1 MRLPPT
7 TVTRA
12 WRESSNLAQLL
23 PEVRTIAGARTELRW
38 IIEYVEERLT
48 DQAGKGMKVSDSDFQ
63 NKVSRLCYL
72 RGQKGVPL
80 QYLLGSQPFG
90 DSLDIK
96 CRRGVL
102 IPRWETEE
110 WGIKIAQGIRR
121 NHPFFAA
128 AKPSDVDKSTEQA
141 DTYTNISES
150 ESQTFKVLD
159 LCTGTGCLALLFAEQ
174 LRAPMAKSVYV
185 EGVDRSLAAIY
196 LARLNRATNARAFE
210 KYGTS
215 VVFTAADI
223 FCYDIASYQFD
234 IIIVNPP
241 YVSEEHYY
249 SPRYT
254 TRSVR
259 RFEPKQALLGGLE
272 FYRRILQLAREGAV
286 PAVVCEI
293 ADREQLR
300 AIVDECVDDGWTT
313 GGMRDSAG
321 AVRTI
326 IAWRKEFSGWSWMK
340 QLIDV

>member
-7 TVTRA
+7 IVTRA

-23 PEVRTIAGARTELRW
+23 PEARTIASARTELRW
-38 IIEYVEERLT
+38 ITEYVEENMT

-63 NKVSRLCYL
+63 DKISRLCYL

-102 IPRWETEE
+102 IPRWDTEE

-121 NHPFFAA
+121 NHPFFTTAQ
-128 AKPSDVDKSTEQA
+128 SDVDELTEEA
-141 DTYTNISES
+141 GTDTYVSET
-150 ESQTFKVLD
+150 ETRTFKVLD

-185 EGVDRSLAAIY
+185 EGVDSSLAAID
-196 LARLNRATNARAFE
+196 LARLNRAINARAFE

-215 VVFTAADI
+215 VVFTGADI
-223 FCYDIASYQFD
+223 FYFDIASDQFD
-234 IIIVNPP
+234 IIIANPP

-249 SPRYT
+249 SPQYT

-259 RFEPKQALLGGLE
+259 RFEPKQALLGGIE

-293 ADREQLR
+293 ADQEQLQD
-300 AIVDECVDDGWTT
+300 IVDECVDDGWAA
-313 GGMRDSAG
+313 GGMSDSAG
-321 AVRTI
+321 VVRTI
-326 IAWRKEFSGWSWMK
+326 IAWRKELSGWSWMK

>member
-7 TVTRA
+7 IVTRA
-12 WRESSNLAQLL
+12 WRESFNLAQLL
-23 PEVRTIAGARTELRW
+23 PEARTIATARTELRW
-38 IIEYVEERLT
+38 ITEYVEEKMT

-63 NKVSRLCYL
+63 DKISRLCYL

-110 WGIKIAQGIRR
+110 WGIKIAQGIRK
-121 NHPFFAA
+121 NHPFFTTAE
-128 AKPSDVDKSTEQA
+128 SDGDELTEEA
-141 DTYTNISES
+141 GTDTDVSETA
-150 ESQTFKVLD
+150 SQTFKVLD

-185 EGVDRSLAAIY
+185 EGVDSSLDAID
-196 LARLNRATNARAFE
+196 LARLNRAMNARAFE
-210 KYGTS
+210 RYGTS
-215 VVFTAADI
+215 VVFTGADI
-223 FCYDIASYQFD
+223 FYFDIASDQFD
-234 IIIVNPP
+234 IIIANPP
-241 YVSEEHYY
+241 YVSEEHYC

-254 TRSVR
+254 SRSVR
-259 RFEPKQALLGGLE
+259 RFEPKQALLGGIE

-293 ADREQLR
+293 ADQQQLQD
-300 AIVDECVDDGWTT
+300 IVDECVDDGWAA
-313 GGMRDSAG
+313 GGMSDSAG
-321 AVRTI
+321 VVRTI
-326 IAWRKEFSGWSWMK
+326 IAWRKELSGWSWMK
-340 QLIDV
+340 QLINV

>member
-1 MRLPPT
+1 RLPPT
-7 TVTRA
+7 IVTRA

-38 IIEYVEERLT
+38 ITEYVEEKMT
-48 DQAGKGMKVSDSDFQ
+48 DQASKGIK
-63 NKVSRLCYL
+63 
-72 RGQKGVPL
+72 KGVPL

-121 NHPFFAA
+121 NHP
-128 AKPSDVDKSTEQA
+128 
-141 DTYTNISES
+141 
-150 ESQTFKVLD
+150 QTFKVLD

-185 EGVDRSLAAIY
+185 EGVDRSRAAID
-196 LARLNRATNARAFE
+196 LARLNRAINARAFE

-215 VVFTAADI
+215 VVFTGADI
-223 FCYDIASYQFD
+223 FYFDIASDQFD
-234 IIIVNPP
+234 IIIANPP

-259 RFEPKQALLGGLE
+259 RFEPKLALLGGLE

-286 PAVVCEI
+286 PAVVCEV
-293 ADREQLR
+293 ADQEQLQD
-300 AIVDECVDDGWTT
+300 IVDECVDDGWSA
-313 GGMRDSAG
+313 GGMSDSAG
-321 AVRTI
+321 VVRTI
-326 IAWRKEFSGWSWMK
+326 IAWRK
-340 QLIDV
+340 